1 MVRIML
7 MYYVNC
13 YKFLEEPEKYWAKML
28 EEEKEGS
35 PEPTLFFDK
44 GDELLLKNHP
54 QRLFMSIADRISML
68 F

>member
-1 MVRIML
+1 ML

-35 PEPTLFFDK
+35 PKPTLFFDK

>member
-1 MVRIML
+1 

-54 QRLFMSIADRISML
+54 QRLFMSIADRIL
-68 F
+68 CYFEF